1 MERELRSK
9 LIRLA
14 HENPHLRSDILP
26 LLGEPK
32 TAAAD
37 KKVKG
42 KALDKLISDTYY
54 KHGNYVVINM
64 MSIPKIY
71 KEATDAYTAAATHA
85 EGLKALDDA
94 MKAAIA
100 KYKTASQSKLAH
112 GAVALR
118 NPQVMLYVID
128 PVDNKSKFYEMDIV
142 ERGTE
147 SSAMKTKD
155 FSRGG
160 GSNWVLMKRWGRL
173 TDKGGISGRVDS
185 MNEIYDTFT
194 QAEGAMMAW
203 KQQKIRSSGYKD
215 VSYTKTY
222 PIGLGSA
229 GFGWGGQAACVYVP
243 ELKQLAALVNKSK
256 ADLMGMASTLNV
268 LERRNS
274 GMAKQIS
281 VLYVDA
287 MGSLG
292 KLDTYLEG
300 QLSAC

>member
-100 KYKTASQSKLAH
+100 KYRTASQSKLAH
-112 GAVALR
+112 GPVALR
-118 NPQVMLYVID
+118 DPDVMLYFID
-128 PVDNKSKFYEMDIV
+128 RAANSSKFYEMKVIKS
-142 ERGTE
+142 GTG
-147 SSAMKTKD
+147 
-155 FSRGG
+155 F
-160 GSNWVLMKRWGRL
+160 LLQKRWGRL
-173 TDKGGISGRVDS
+173 TDSGATGRVDS
-185 MNEIYDTFT
+185 KDEAFAYLPDA
-194 QAEGAMMAW
+194 QRAMAMH
-203 KQQKIRSSGYKD
+203 KLEKTRKGYKEANGQ
-215 VSYTKTY
+215 Y

-229 GFGWGGQAACVYVP
+229 GFGWGGQVACNYVP
-243 ELKQLAALVNKSK
+243 ELRAAFLAVGKAKTEVSSLVEPLNKLTAKQ
-256 ADLMGMASTLNV
+256 
-268 LERRNS
+268 S
-274 GMAKQIS
+274 GMAADLS
-281 VLYVDA
+281 RLLGAVSNPLDA
-287 MGSLG
+287 LS
-292 KLDTYLEG
+292 KYLEN
-300 QLSAC
+300 QLKDCR

>member
-128 PVDNKSKFYEMDIV
+128 PVDNKSKFYEMAVVPQGD
-142 ERGTE
+142 E
-147 SSAMKTKD
+147 SPAMKTTD
-155 FSRGG
+155 FSRGAG
-160 GSNWVLMKRWGRL
+160 GWVLMKRWGRL
-173 TDKGGISGRVDS
+173 TDKGGVTGRVDS
-185 MNEIYDTFT
+185 MNEIYAD
-194 QAEGAMMAW
+194 QAAAITMMAIH
-203 KQQKIRSSGYKD
+203 KDKKIRSSGYKD

>member
-71 KEATDAYTAAATHA
+71 KEAEAAYAGAATHA

-128 PVDNKSKFYEMDIV
+128 PVDNKSKFYEMAVVPQGD
-142 ERGTE
+142 E
-147 SSAMKTKD
+147 SPAMKTTD
-155 FSRGG
+155 FSRGAG
-160 GSNWVLMKRWGRL
+160 GWVLMKRWGRL
-173 TDKGGISGRVDS
+173 TDKGGVTGRVDS
-185 MNEIYDTFT
+185 MNEIYAD
-194 QAEGAMMAW
+194 QAAAITMMAIH
-203 KQQKIRSSGYKD
+203 KDKKIRSSGYKD
-215 VSYTKTY
+215 VSRTKTY

-281 VLYVDA
+281 VLYLDA

>member
-128 PVDNKSKFYEMDIV
+128 PVDNKSKFYEMAVVPQGD
-142 ERGTE
+142 E
-147 SSAMKTKD
+147 SPAMKTTD
-155 FSRGG
+155 FSRGAG
-160 GSNWVLMKRWGRL
+160 GWVLMKRWGRL
-173 TDKGGISGRVDS
+173 TDKGGVTGRVDS
-185 MNEIYDTFT
+185 MNEIYAD
-194 QAEGAMMAW
+194 QAAAITMMAIH
-203 KQQKIRSSGYKD
+203 KDKKIRSSGYKD
-215 VSYTKTY
+215 VSRTKTY

-281 VLYVDA
+281 VLYLDA